1 MQEMIGK
8 HPLVDEF
15 LCFDNVKS
23 LLFELEDLSDTSAFL
38 LDVEMPEIN
47 GLELA
52 KELRKRQINLPLI
65 FMTAYPEFALESYEV
80 SAFDYLLKPI
90 SQDKVDSLLERLN
103 SLVPQLEPVIFFQL
117 EGLNRVYQKDII
129 LCEAQGHYT
138 RVVLEKH
145 ELLVKESISSI
156 KDVRNY

>member
-52 KELRKRQINLPLI
+52 KKLRKRQINLPLI

-80 SAFDYLLKPI
+80 SALTIY
-90 SQDKVDSLLERLN
+90 
-103 SLVPQLEPVIFFQL
+103 
-117 EGLNRVYQKDII
+117 
-129 LCEAQGHYT
+129 
-138 RVVLEKH
+138 
-145 ELLVKESISSI
+145 
-156 KDVRNY
+156 